1 MVPEPGEWTIPAPL
15 RALLWWPPIA
25 FALAMLQPTAAATV
39 IAATGA
45 GLAVLGMLSAA
56 VRYAPSGRISGRGLA
71 PDAGT
76 SNSTSAPA
84 DIRPGQWVASQ
95 PDLRRIPSRSP
106 GRLLFDRPAALV

>member
-25 FALAMLQPTAAATV
+25 FALAMLQPTAAATI

-45 GLAVLGMLSAA
+45 GLATLGGLSAA
-56 VRYAPSGRISGRGLA
+56 VRHAPSGHSDGRKLA

-76 SNSTSAPA
+76 SNSTSASA
-84 DIRPGQWVASQ
+84 DIV
-95 PDLRRIPSRSP
+95 SP
-106 GRLLFDRPAALV
+106 RTMGGRPA

>member
-25 FALAMLQPTAAATV
+25 FALAMLQPSAAATV

-45 GLAVLGMLSAA
+45 ALAVLRVLSAA
-56 VRYAPSGRISGRGLA
+56 IRYAPSSHSDGRKFA

-84 DIRPGQWVASQ
+84 DIVT
-95 PDLRRIPSRSP
+95 SRTM
-106 GRLLFDRPAALV
+106 GGRPA

>member
-25 FALAMLQPTAAATV
+25 FALAMLQPTAAATI

-45 GLAVLGMLSAA
+45 GLATLGVLSAA
-56 VRYAPSGRISGRGLA
+56 VRHAPSGHSDGRELA
-71 PDAGT
+71 PDAT

-84 DIRPGQWVASQ
+84 DIVSPRTVGEVQ
-95 PDLRRIPSRSP
+95 P
-106 GRLLFDRPAALV
+106 

>member
-45 GLAVLGMLSAA
+45 GLAMLGVLSAA
-56 VRYAPSGRISGRGLA
+56 LRYAPSGRSDGRKIA

-76 SNSTSAPA
+76 SNSTRAPA
-84 DIRPGQWVASQ
+84 DI
-95 PDLRRIPSRSP
+95 ISP
-106 GRLLFDRPAALV
+106 RTTAGRPA